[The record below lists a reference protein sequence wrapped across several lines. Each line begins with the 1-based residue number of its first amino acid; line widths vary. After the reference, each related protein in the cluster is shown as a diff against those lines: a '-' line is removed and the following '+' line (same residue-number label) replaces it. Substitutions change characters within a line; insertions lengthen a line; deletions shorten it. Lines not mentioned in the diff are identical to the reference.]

1 MKKINKQQ
9 VAEIFENYPKDMRNK
24 LMFLRQLVFDVAS
37 EAEDVGDVE
46 ETVKWGEPSYVT
58 KGGSTIRMDWKRSA
72 PEQYAMYFH
81 CRTKLVDTFKE
92 LYSGKLKFEGNRA
105 IIFGENDQIP
115 VDELKH
121 CIYLSLTYHSKK
133 HLPMLGV

>member
-1 MKKINKQQ
+1 MKKIKNQE
-9 VAEIFENYPKDMRNK
+9 VAEIFDTYPKHMRNK
-24 LMFLRQLVFDVAS
+24 LIFLRQLVFDVAA

-58 KGGSTIRMDWKRSA
+58 KGGSTIRMDWKRSV

-81 CRTKLVDTFKE
+81 CKTKLVDTFKE
-92 LYSGKLKFEGNRA
+92 LYNGKLKFEGNRA

>member
-1 MKKINKQQ
+1 
-9 VAEIFENYPKDMRNK
+9 VAEIFETYPKHMRNN
-24 LMFLRQLVFDVAS
+24 LMFLRQLVFDVAL
-37 EAEDVGDVE
+37 ETEDVGDVE